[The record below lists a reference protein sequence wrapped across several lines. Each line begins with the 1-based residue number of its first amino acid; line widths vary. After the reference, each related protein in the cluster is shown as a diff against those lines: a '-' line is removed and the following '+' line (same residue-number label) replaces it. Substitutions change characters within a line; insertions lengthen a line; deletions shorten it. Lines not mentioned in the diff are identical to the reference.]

1 MREIVVR
8 LGSMFL
14 EKTYNLTSEQLEQ
27 LGEIIRRL
35 FSTVS
40 VKSGVARV
48 IEPEITGEAS

>member
-1 MREIVVR
+1 MSAWGR
-8 LGSMFL
+8 SSWK
-14 EKTYNLTSEQLEQ
+14 KTYNVTSEQ